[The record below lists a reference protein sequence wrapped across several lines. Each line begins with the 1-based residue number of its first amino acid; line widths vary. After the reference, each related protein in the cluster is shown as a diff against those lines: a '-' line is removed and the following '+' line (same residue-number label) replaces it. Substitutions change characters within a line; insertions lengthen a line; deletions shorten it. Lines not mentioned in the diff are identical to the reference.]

1 MNKHLVSLG
10 LIFGFIASAQN
21 TNTLLWK
28 FYKKGQKPS
37 YLYGT
42 YHSKKIEHKDYN
54 DSLDAKIQKVDRV
67 YVELNQSEMS
77 QASEM
82 IMSQFVL
89 PEGTTLKT
97 LLKEDEYARYAKFAE
112 ERVGALYV
120 GFDRMHPL
128 MVSLVLETFEDLAVE
143 MDTSK
148 VIVDQYIERYAL
160 SHNVEVK
167 GLETAVEQT
176 NALKE
181 ITMPEAVE
189 SLMET
194 VDLHE
199 ESKKMKSDLEA
210 LYKTENLKGIVAL
223 INDPK
228 MKEAMEMIRGPLID
242 KRNKNM
248 VERVDKYLSESK
260 KTTLVAVGALH
271 LIGKTGLIEALRKK
285 GYIVEPIGGK

>member
-1 MNKHLVSLG
+1 M
-10 LIFGFIASAQN
+10 FGFIASSQN
-21 TNTLLWK
+21 ANTLLWK

-54 DSLDAKIQKVDRV
+54 DSLDAKIKNVDRV
-67 YVELNQSEMS
+67 YVELDQSEMS
-77 QASEM
+77 NVSEKLM
-82 IMSQFVL
+82 TEFVL

-97 LLKEDEYARYAKFAE
+97 LLKKDQYERYAKFAE
-112 ERVGALYV
+112 QRVGAMYV
-120 GFDRMHPL
+120 GFDQMHPL
-128 MVSLVLETFEDLAVE
+128 MVSLLLENFDDLALE
-143 MDTSK
+143 MDTAK
-148 VIVDQYIERYAL
+148 VIVDQYIERYART
-160 SHNVEVK
+160 HNVEVK
-167 GLETAVEQT
+167 GLETAAEQT

-181 ITMPEAVE
+181 ITMEESVE

-194 VDLHE
+194 VDLYD
-199 ESKKMKSDLEA
+199 ESKKMKTDLEN

-228 MKEAMEMIRGPLID
+228 MKETMDMIRGPLID

-248 VERVDKYLSESK
+248 VDRVDKYLTESK
-260 KTTLVAVGALH
+260 KTALVAVGALH
-271 LIGKTGLIEALRKK
+271 LVGKTGLIEALRHK